1 MADNFKKQ
9 NSMDWSSMSIEGAVI
24 IGDGDTGG
32 IWNQVE
38 RLFLANEYRI
48 GIQEARFINILNDVN
63 SEGSLGKMLD
73 DNPEAVG
80 YPLSDIPYTLW
91 VYDMLLIHAEIQSL
105 VHQNNML
112 ETMLEQN
119 KPSLL
124 EG

>member
-1 MADNFKKQ
+1 MSDNFKKQ
-9 NSMDWSSMSIEGAVI
+9 NSMDWSAMSAEGAVI
-24 IGDGDTGG
+24 ISDGDTGG

-48 GIQEARFINILNDVN
+48 GIQEARFINVLNDVN

-91 VYDMLLIHAEIQSL
+91 VYDMLLIHAEIQAL